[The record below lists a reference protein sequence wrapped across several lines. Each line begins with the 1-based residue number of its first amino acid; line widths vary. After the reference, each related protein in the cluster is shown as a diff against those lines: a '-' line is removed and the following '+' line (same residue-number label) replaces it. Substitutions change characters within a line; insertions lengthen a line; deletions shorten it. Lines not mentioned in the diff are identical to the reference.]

1 MASKGTIV
9 QLNPDGTRTEIA
21 IEGPPTLD
29 KLKDAIGGGY
39 IELVP
44 RFNSFRHGD
53 QLVSCVAFCDE
64 DGKYKHMPIN
74 RPATALWD
82 EALRRTGH
90 PGLIEPSGKI
100 ADFLVG
106 TIAVVFGDKRFMA
119 AL

>member
-1 MASKGTIV
+1 MTSHGTIV
-9 QLNPDGTRTEIA
+9 QLNPDGSRNETA

-44 RFNSFRHGD
+44 LFNSFPHGD
-53 QLVSCVAFCDE
+53 QVVSCIAFCDE
-64 DGKYKHMPIN
+64 DGKLKHMPLN
-74 RPATALWD
+74 KPATALWD
-82 EALRRTGH
+82 AALRRAGH
-90 PGLIEPSGKI
+90 PGLITPDGKV
-100 ADFLVG
+100 ADMLVG